1 MGQTDTHM
9 GQTNT
14 HGTDTHTYGT
24 DTHTWDRHTHLW
36 DRHTFLTFF
45 DNGKNRKIH
54 HNYFSSCLIA
64 LKICLLP
71 AQLHGDSGKIISFNI
86 ECWEG
91 SFYRGPTNGQTDKR
105 TDRQIP
111 FFII

>member
-1 MGQTDTHM
+1 MGQTH
-9 GQTNT
+9 T
-14 HGTDTHTYGT
+14 HGTDTQ
-24 DTHTWDRHTHLW
+24 TWDRHTHIW

-105 TDRQIP
+105 TDRQIL